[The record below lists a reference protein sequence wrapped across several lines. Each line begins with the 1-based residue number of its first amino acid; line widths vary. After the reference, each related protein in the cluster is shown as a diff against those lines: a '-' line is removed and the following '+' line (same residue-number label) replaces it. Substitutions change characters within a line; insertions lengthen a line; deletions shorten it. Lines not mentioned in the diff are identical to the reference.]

1 MAVMTLSDKFDQ
13 LDTRYD
19 ELTQQLSTAEVVI
32 GFRALPE
39 DRQAACR
46 ARRNRREAPRVQA
59 TRKRSR
65 WRAPDGRRKRR
76 RRNEADG
83 AQDEEK
89 QLIGRK
95 EIVERELKLL
105 LLPERSQRREERHRG
120 NSRGTGGDEAALFA
134 GELFR
139 MYSRYA
145 ETLGWKVEVLE
156 SSPSSLGGVK
166 EIVAAIQ
173 GHKVYSKLKYESGV
187 HRVQRVPAT
196 ETQGRIH
203 TSAATVAVLPEA
215 DEIDIKIEAKDLR
228 IDTFCSSGPGGQSV
242 NTTYS
247 AVRITH
253 IPSGLV
259 VSQQDEKSQIKNR
272 AKAMRVL
279 RTRLY
284 EMELEKQQAAIG
296 AERRGQIGTGDR
308 SEKIRTYNFPQ
319 NRVTDHRIGLTL
331 HQLTDVMEG
340 KLGALVDGLVSH
352 YEAERLEQELA
363 EALATLALCARMSCS
378 PLSSCASAIRGKDLS
393 VLPWRLNCSTQLT
406 RIRSAA
412 QARHRT
418 TPRRERPVL
427 HARRRTSPSARSSP
441 RPRLALRASRRT
453 PRRRSHRTYFALSA
467 VAPTANQRS
476 ISPASRNS
484 GASISKSLP
493 TS

>member
-1 MAVMTLSDKFDQ
+1 MPVVTLTEKLDQ
-13 LDTRYD
+13 LGARYD
-19 ELTQQLSTAEVVI
+19 ELTQQLSTAEITSDSARFQKIAKQHAELEEIV
-32 GFRALPE
+32 AKH
-39 DRQAACR
+39 RQF
-46 ARRNRREAPRVQA
+46 
-59 TRKRSR
+59 KRIEKDLTG
-65 WRAPDGRRKRR
+65 AHQLVL
-76 RRNEADG
+76 EADDAEMKQM
-83 AQDEEK
+83 AQEEEK
-89 QLIGRK
+89 QLAARR
-95 EIVERELKLL
+95 EVVERELKLL
-105 LLPERSQRREERHRG
+105 LLPRDPNDEKSVIVEIRA
-120 NSRGTGGDEAALFA
+120 GTGGDEAALFA
-134 GELFR
+134 AELFR

-145 ETLGWKVEVLE
+145 ETQGWKVEVLE
-156 SSPSSLGGVK
+156 SSPSSLGGLK

-284 EMELEKQQAAIG
+284 ELEQEKQQAAIV
-296 AERRGQIGTGDR
+296 AERRGQIKSGDR

-331 HQLTDVMEG
+331 HQLTDVMDG
-340 KLGALVDGLVSH
+340 KLVPLVDALVSH

-363 EALATLALCARMSCS
+363 
-378 PLSSCASAIRGKDLS
+378 
-393 VLPWRLNCSTQLT
+393 
-406 RIRSAA
+406 
-412 QARHRT
+412 QA
-418 TPRRERPVL
+418 
-427 HARRRTSPSARSSP
+427 
-441 RPRLALRASRRT
+441 
-453 PRRRSHRTYFALSA
+453 
-467 VAPTANQRS
+467 
-476 ISPASRNS
+476 
-484 GASISKSLP
+484 
-493 TS
+493 